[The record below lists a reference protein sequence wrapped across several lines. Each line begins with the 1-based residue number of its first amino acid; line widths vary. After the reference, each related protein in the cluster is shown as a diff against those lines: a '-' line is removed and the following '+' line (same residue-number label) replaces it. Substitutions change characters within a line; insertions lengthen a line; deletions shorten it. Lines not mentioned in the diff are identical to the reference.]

1 MTTPSPQTQQTTS
14 PLTQSTFHPSSPSQN
29 NLRILQ
35 WNANGIRPRRTEL
48 LHFLSHNQYDLI
60 FIQESHLSSDSTF
73 RIPGYKTLQKNRFM
87 TRRGTTNSTGN
98 LGGGVLILVKNGLSY
113 TSLSTQSLSS
123 LDPSSDYLAIAV
135 KIKGA
140 APIHLFNVY
149 VPPIRSSSSDSRPK
163 SFSPFLLPSS
173 PTTYIFGDFNSHHSS
188 WDSHSPEDHS
198 GKDLF
203 DWLLSSDLLPLNNP
217 EHHTLLHRA
226 TGNRSSPDLSLVP
239 ARLASKCTW
248 QTLPDLG
255 SDHLPISITIPTSPI
270 INSFHRP
277 PSFNYNKARWDEYL
291 TYIDTHCP
299 TPSNFTTLSLSEATH
314 TFTKLLNDAATSAIP
329 FGSIN
334 RPAKAWWSP
343 EVADAVAKR
352 RKAFANLPSST
363 SHLSTLSHSDISA
376 WTDGSVPGGLG
387 QGGAGIHIKCTK
399 CVTATSLSFSTGL
412 WTTSYSAE
420 TFALLHALEWCISH
434 SKTCNFDSIT
444 FFSDSLSVLS
454 TLSTPL
460 PYLTPKSL
468 SNTQYLLNSLSQSK
482 VVHLQWIPGHSS
494 LPGNDLA
501 DSLAKAGASLD
512 PSNISVSLT
521 PLISSQRLSLYTSW
535 RRSVQSGFFQ
545 HQIPTVS
552 PEELTL
558 PRSAR
563 CALSRLRCNGHSTL
577 LNSYLHRVGRAETP
591 SCSNCGSESQ
601 DLSHLVLDCPVLD
614 PLRRA
619 IFGHTPS
626 LLDLWSRPW
635 GVARLLGFRGID
647 PRPHP

>member
-1 MTTPSPQTQQTTS
+1 MPILFSTPLPLTLQSLILILFCISILSHSKSPPTLTNNHKTISSKTKPSPKTTSNNPTYLPNHPQLIYTYPPSALTTPSPQTQQTTS
-14 PLTQSTFHPSSPSQN
+14 PLTQSSFHPSSPSRN
-29 NLRILQ
+29 NFRILQ

-73 RIPGYKTLQKNRFM
+73 RIPGYKILQKNRFM

-123 LDPSSDYLAIAV
+123 LDPSLDYLAIAV

-140 APIHLFNVY
+140 APIHLFNV
-149 VPPIRSSSSDSRPK
+149 SSSDSRPK

-173 PTTYIFGDFNSHHSS
+173 PTTYIFGHFNSHHSS

-239 ARLASKCTW
+239 ARIASKCTW

-255 SDHLPISITIPTSPI
+255 SDHLPISITIPTSLI
-270 INSFHRP
+270 INSFHRS

-299 TPSNFTTLSLSEATH
+299 TPSNFTTLSLSETTH

-352 RKAFANLPSST
+352 RKAFAKAHCSEEDRQ
-363 SHLSTLSHSDISA
+363 HYI
-376 WTDGSVPGGLG
+376 
-387 QGGAGIHIKCTK
+387 
-399 CVTATSLSFSTGL
+399 
-412 WTTSYSAE
+412 TTSRY
-420 TFALLHALEWCISH
+420 TYTVIN
-434 SKTCNFDSIT
+434 K
-444 FFSDSLSVLS
+444 
-454 TLSTPL
+454 
-460 PYLTPKSL
+460 
-468 SNTQYLLNSLSQSK
+468 
-482 VVHLQWIPGHSS
+482 
-494 LPGNDLA
+494 
-501 DSLAKAGASLD
+501 AKAKS
-512 PSNISVSLT
+512 
-521 PLISSQRLSLYTSW
+521 
-535 RRSVQSGFFQ
+535 
-545 HQIPTVS
+545 
-552 PEELTL
+552 
-558 PRSAR
+558 
-563 CALSRLRCNGHSTL
+563 
-577 LNSYLHRVGRAETP
+577 
-591 SCSNCGSESQ
+591 
-601 DLSHLVLDCPVLD
+601 
-614 PLRRA
+614 
-619 IFGHTPS
+619 
-626 LLDLWSRPW
+626 
-635 GVARLLGFRGID
+635 
-647 PRPHP
+647 